1 MKLTQAQVRALEK
14 FAQAGGHGFGEFA
27 YLPRATAYA
36 LARLGYI
43 RIGTKQ
49 AGFAGSALNRI
60 SWGVATQAGYDA
72 LKTEKGAFCPST
84 FYGDDP
90 TCQPYG
96 WSEWTKVPETR
107 RTQKTV

>member
-1 MKLTQAQVRALEK
+1 MKLTQAQVRALEQ
-14 FAQAGGHGFGEFA
+14 FASVGGHGFGEFA
-27 YLPRATAYA
+27 YLSRATAYA

-49 AGFAGSALNRI
+49 AGWGSALERI
-60 SWGVATQAGYDA
+60 SWGIATQVGYDA
-72 LKTEKGAFCPST
+72 LKAEKGAFCPSA

-107 RTQKTV
+107 RSKKPL